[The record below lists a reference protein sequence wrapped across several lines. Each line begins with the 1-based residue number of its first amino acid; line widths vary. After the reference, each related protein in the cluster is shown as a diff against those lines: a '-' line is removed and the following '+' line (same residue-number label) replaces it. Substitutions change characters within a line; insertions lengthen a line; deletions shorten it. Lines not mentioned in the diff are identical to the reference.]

1 MAYTAGGTIQALD
14 YNLLTWGG
22 NTTNTY
28 TSTPSNFAYVWG
40 VGNGQFGYGQDADAF
55 PTVSAGDTVT
65 ATRWG
70 TFVQRLNL
78 ALGHQ
83 GGAAAQL
90 ASGSNIGIV
99 AGATIAAFANV
110 STAVTT
116 VNTNKLNFNSTRGA
130 TTTGANLDKVYNTE
144 TATMTHTITVT
155 FASADQARYF
165 FNSGG
170 RLSLVVSQAG
180 DFTANQKEINW
191 ATLINAVGTIHLDQ
205 LTNTRTGTGET
216 LTTDG
221 SAIGYWDLTGS
232 NQTLIRLTDD
242 TAPYNTN
249 YIDIFARVA
258 GAAGSNGGLGTQV
271 IFQIDYV
278 DGSAD
283 GGFNDGIS
291 GTVRNRIDIVKPE
304 TTYLADV
311 WGSITVG
318 GA

>member
-1 MAYTAGGTIQALD
+1 MAYTSGGTIQALD

-22 NTTNTY
+22 NTQVYNA
-28 TSTPSNFAYVWG
+28 TPDNLAEVWG
-40 VGNGQFGYGQDADAF
+40 IGNGQGGYGQDTSLISTLSAGV
-55 PTVSAGDTVT
+55 TVSATQWAGLVYT
-65 ATRWG
+65 
-70 TFVQRLNL
+70 LNK

-90 ASGSNIGIV
+90 ATGSNIGIV

-110 STAVTT
+110 ATAITT
-116 VNTNKLNFNSTRGA
+116 INTNKLNFNSTRGA
-130 TTTGANLDKVYNTE
+130 TTTGSNLDKAYTNE
-144 TATMTHTITVT
+144 AATLTQTITVT

-165 FNSGG
+165 FNAGG
-170 RLSLVVSQAG
+170 RLSLVVGQGG

-205 LTNTRTGTGET
+205 LTSTRTGTGET

-221 SAIGYWDLTGS
+221 SAIGYWDLTTS
-232 NQTLIRLTDD
+232 NQTIIRLTDD
-242 TAPYNTN
+242 TAPYTSN
-249 YIDIFARVA
+249 YIDIFAKVA

-304 TTYLADV
+304 ITYLTDV

-318 GA
+318 AV

>member
-1 MAYTAGGTIQALD
+1 MAYTTGGTIQALD

-22 NTTNTY
+22 NTSGVY

-40 VGNGQFGYGQDADAF
+40 VGNGQFGYGQDASAIS
-55 PTVSAGDTVT
+55 TVSAGGTVT
-65 ATRWG
+65 ATQWS

-78 ALGHQ
+78 ALAHQ
-83 GGAAAQL
+83 SGTGDQL

-110 STAVTT
+110 ATAVTT
-116 VNTNKLNFNSTRGA
+116 INTNKLNFNSTRGA
-130 TTTGANLDKVYNTE
+130 TTTGANLDKGYADE

-165 FNSGG
+165 FNAGG
-170 RLSLVVSQAG
+170 RLSLVVSETGFFASN
-180 DFTANQKEINW
+180 AKEINW

-205 LTNTRTGTGET
+205 LTSTRTGTGET
-216 LTTDG
+216 LTTNG
-221 SAIGYWDLTGS
+221 SAIGYWDLTTS
-232 NQTLIRLTDD
+232 NQTLIRLTED
-242 TAPYNTN
+242 TAPYTAN

-258 GAAGSNGGLGTQV
+258 GAAGSNGGLGTEV

-283 GGFNDGIS
+283 GGFNDGIF

-304 TTYLADV
+304 ITYLSDV
-311 WGSITVG
+311 WGTITVG

>member
-1 MAYTAGGTIQALD
+1 MAYTAGGTIEAWD
-14 YNLLTWGG
+14 YNRLTWGG
-22 NTTNTY
+22 NTSGVY

-40 VGNGQFGYGQDADAF
+40 VGSGQFGYGQDASAIS
-55 PTVSAGDTVT
+55 TVSAGGTVT
-65 ATRWG
+65 ATQWS

-78 ALGHQ
+78 ALAHQ
-83 GGAAAQL
+83 AGAGARL

-110 STAVTT
+110 ATAVTT
-116 VNTNKLNFNSTRGA
+116 VNTNKLDFNSTRGA
-130 TTTGANLDKVYNTE
+130 TTTGGNLDKAYTNE
-144 TATMTHTITVT
+144 AATMTHTITVT

-165 FNSGG
+165 FNAGG
-170 RLSLVVSQAG
+170 RLSLVASQAG
-180 DFTANQKEINW
+180 DFTANDKETNW

-205 LTNTRTGTGET
+205 LTSTRTGTGET
-216 LTTDG
+216 LTTNG
-221 SAIGYWDLTGS
+221 SAIGYWDLTTS

-242 TAPYNTN
+242 TAPYTAN

-258 GAAGSNGGLGTQV
+258 GAAGSNGGLGTEV

-304 TTYLADV
+304 ITYLADV
-311 WGSITVG
+311 WGTITVG

>member
-1 MAYTAGGTIQALD
+1 MAYTSGGLIEFWD
-14 YNLLTWGG
+14 YNRVTWGG
-22 NTTNTY
+22 NTSGVY

-40 VGNGQFGYGQDADAF
+40 VGSGQFGYGQDIGAIS
-55 PTVSAGDTVT
+55 TVSAGGTVT
-65 ATRWG
+65 ATQWS

-78 ALGHQ
+78 TLAHQ
-83 GGAAAQL
+83 GGAGAQL
-90 ASGSNIGIV
+90 ATGSNIGIV
-99 AGATIAAFANV
+99 AGATITAFANV
-110 STAVTT
+110 ATAVTT
-116 VNTNKLNFNSTRGA
+116 VNTNKLDFNSTRGA

-144 TATMTHTITVT
+144 ASTMTHTITVT

-170 RLSLVVSQAG
+170 RLSLVVGQAG
-180 DFTANQKEINW
+180 DFEQNAKETGW
-191 ATLINAVGTIHLDQ
+191 RDLINAIGTIHLDQ
-205 LTNTRTGTGET
+205 LTSTRTGTGET
-216 LTTDG
+216 LTTNG
-221 SAIGYWDLTGS
+221 SAIGYWDLTTS
-232 NQTLIRLTDD
+232 NQTLIRLTQD
-242 TAPYNTN
+242 TAPYTANF
-249 YIDIFARVA
+249 IDIFARVA